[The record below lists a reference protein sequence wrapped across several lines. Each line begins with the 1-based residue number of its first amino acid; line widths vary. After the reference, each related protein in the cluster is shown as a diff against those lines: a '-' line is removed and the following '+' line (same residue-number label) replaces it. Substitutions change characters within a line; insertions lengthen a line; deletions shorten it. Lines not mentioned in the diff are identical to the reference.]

1 MGRHWWGVCQ
11 LQGAVAAAI
20 DLAEGRAS
28 TVKWRQNY
36 DRELQL
42 IAKSFCSGLGTFEL
56 ATLQGNSHLRRITA
70 QAGL

>member
-36 DRELQL
+36 DRKLQL
-42 IAKSFCSGLGTFEL
+42 IAATNASGRAVFKSEVDFVFTIQR
-56 ATLQGNSHLRRITA
+56 QGFGFTS
-70 QAGL
+70 